1 LRKGRTT
8 YAKTFAKRCNRVCIT
23 FGKGNATKPEAFGKG
38 NPTFEKGVAKKWKR
52 KATWN
57 RRRESSFTSEKG
69 SCKWRESCLPSKQG
83 EELQPQA
90 HKQKEL

>member
-1 LRKGRTT
+1 MRKGRTT
-8 YAKTFAKRCNRVCIT
+8 YAKTFAKRCNRVCISIT

-38 NPTFEKGVAKKWKR
+38 DPTFEKGVAKKWKR

-69 SCKWRESCLPSKQG
+69 KLQMERILPPFKTR
-83 EELQPQA
+83 
-90 HKQKEL
+90 

>member
-1 LRKGRTT
+1 MRQSLKPLEKGIQPLKKGLQKNGKGRQHG
-8 YAKTFAKRCNRVCIT
+8 IEE
-23 FGKGNATKPEAFGKG
+23 GKAVSPLK
-38 NPTFEKGVAKKWKR
+38 
-52 KATWN
+52 
-57 RRRESSFTSEKG
+57 KG